1 MLGFGK
7 VLRIYTCGSVECQS
21 RQMAVLF
28 IREDRLHVN
37 TTALALAGYSSG
49 LEQVRPR

>member
-7 VLRIYTCGSVECQS
+7 VLRIYTCCSVKCQS

-28 IREDRLHVN
+28 IREDRLHLN
-37 TTALALAGYSSG
+37 TTALALAGYTG
-49 LEQVRPR
+49 LEQVRRR